1 MVRAGS
7 PAALLTLVP
16 HLLGFVPEAS
26 LVVIGVARPRDRIR
40 VTLRYDLPEPPE
52 PGMVAGIVAQAVAV
66 LADAAGTRGGT
77 TVCSGSKSSLPERTV
92 VPRQRTW
99 LRP

>member
-1 MVRAGS
+1 MARPGS

-26 LVVIGVARPRDRIR
+26 LVVIGVALPRDRVR

-52 PGMVAGIVAQAVAV
+52 PNLVANIVAHAVSA
-66 LADAAGTRGGT
+66 
-77 TVCSGSKSSLPERTV
+77 
-92 VPRQRTW
+92 
-99 LRP
+99 